1 MSRALGGGRRA
12 APVLRAGSS
21 AGPRAEPRTGNRN
34 HGPSRILFSGY
45 APVHFVCF
53 QPLYQRLRRL
63 KGVEVFFSGGR
74 DSDPVTGTPG
84 LTARQLYAPF
94 HIAPARVLTL
104 EQIRT
109 RKFDLVLCA
118 HVSGYFPEEEKERI
132 QLFHGVSFRNM
143 AVRRDV
149 LVYDRLFLVGPYM
162 RRLFTDKQLLR
173 DSDPRLVNIGFPKLD
188 RLVDGTLDRRAI
200 LNRLGFSGRRPVV
213 LYAPTGQKDNSL
225 EHTGEAVLERL
236 RATGKYDILVK
247 LHDHP
252 RDRVT
257 DWPARLRPLLDRHTR
272 LVTDYDVVPYL
283 FVADLLISDASS
295 VSNEYA
301 LLNRPMVFLDVPQLL
316 DSMKKK
322 GVALDLDTWGRK
334 GGVTT
339 RWPDEAVE
347 AVGWSLAH
355 PRSGSDVRWEM
366 ARDLFF
372 NPGQATAAA
381 LGWIQRRLGST
392 LGG

>member
-1 MSRALGGGRRA
+1 VVTAARRRA
-12 APVLRAGSS
+12 A
-21 AGPRAEPRTGNRN
+21 
-34 HGPSRILFSGY
+34 RILFTGY

-53 QPLYQRLRRL
+53 QPLYRRL
-63 KGVEVFFSGGR
+63 VQRKGVEVFLSGGR
-74 DSDPVTGTPG
+74 EADSATGSPA
-84 LTARQLYAPF
+84 LTAVRLYAPF
-94 HIAPARVLTL
+94 RVPPDRILSLREARA
-104 EQIRT
+104 RS
-109 RKFDLVLCA
+109 FDLVFCA
-118 HVSGYFPEEEKERI
+118 HVSGYFPREDKERI

-162 RRLFTDKQLLR
+162 RRLFTDQQLLR

-188 RLVDGTLDRRAI
+188 RLVDGTLDRRRI
-200 LNRLGFSGRRPVV
+200 LDRLGFSGRRPVV

-225 EHTGEAVLERL
+225 DHTGEAVLERL
-236 RATGKYDILVK
+236 RATGKYDILIK

-257 DWPARLRPLLDRHTR
+257 DWPRRLKRLLDRHTK
-272 LVTDYDVVPYL
+272 LVTDYDIVPYL
-283 FVADLLISDASS
+283 FVADLLVSDASS

-316 DSMKKK
+316 DNMRRK

-334 GGVTT
+334 GGVTV

-347 AVGWSLAH
+347 AVAWSLAH
-355 PRSGSDVRWEM
+355 PAQGSAIRQAM

-372 NPGQATAAA
+372 NPGRATEAA
-381 LGWIQRRLGST
+381 LRWIERQTGLSPAA
-392 LGG
+392 